1 MVNAQIR
8 VELEP
13 EQIPGQNR
21 WPKQTVE
28 LAPARLLRLK
38 NVTQIHAQVRN
49 YDIVNAYPLL
59 L

>member
-13 EQIPGQNR
+13 EPIPGQNR

-28 LAPARLLRLK
+28 LAPARPLRLK

-49 YDIVNAYPLL
+49 YDIVNAYP
-59 L
+59 